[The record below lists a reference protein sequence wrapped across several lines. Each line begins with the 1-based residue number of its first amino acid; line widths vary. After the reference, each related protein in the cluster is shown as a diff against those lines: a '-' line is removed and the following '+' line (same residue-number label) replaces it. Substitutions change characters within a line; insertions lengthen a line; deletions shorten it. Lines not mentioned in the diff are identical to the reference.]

1 MKTPLLASTIELD
14 EREKRIRRR
23 LRDDFEHYAARC
35 LKIRT
40 KGGAIVPLILNRAQR
55 YVHERL
61 EAQLRETGKVRA
73 LLLKA
78 RQQGFSTYIGG
89 RFYHKTTHKR
99 GRQAFILTHEQEAT
113 DNLFGM
119 TDRYHEHCPAAVKPH
134 TGAANAKALAFDK
147 LDSGYSVG
155 TAGTK
160 AVGRSKTIQYLH
172 GSEVAFWPNAQTH
185 FAGVVQAVPDLPGT
199 EIVLES
205 TANGIGGE
213 FHERWQ
219 QAEAGIGDY
228 IAVFVP
234 WFWSDEYRRPVPSD
248 FIVTDEEW
256 DLIEAFGLTKEQLVW
271 RRAKISEL
279 KDPML
284 FKQEYP
290 ATAQEAFQ
298 TTGHDSYIKA
308 EAVLRARKLTREGIG
323 ALVLGVDPARFG
335 DDRFVIYA
343 RRGRKAWKVGS
354 YPKID
359 TVGGANRV
367 KEAIDSL
374 KPKRVFID
382 AGGLGVG
389 VIDLLHSWGGIY
401 EKVVS
406 AVNFG
411 GAPMRAEKALS
422 DGTIEPGP
430 KNRRAEMWS
439 GVKEWLD
446 DEGGADLPDEDLIQG
461 DLCGPGYY
469 YDSNQRLMLESKE
482 NMRARGVRSPDDGD
496 ALALT
501 FAEAVHETMGEQKIS
516 IPTFGAV

>member
-1 MKTPLLASTIELD
+1 MQTSTTETPED
-14 EREKRIRRR
+14 RERRIRRR
-23 LRDDFEHYAARC
+23 LRDDFEHYAPRC
-35 LKIRT
+35 LRIRT
-40 KGGAIVPLILNRAQR
+40 KAGEVLPLNLNRAQR

-61 EAQLRETGKVRA
+61 EAQLQATGKVRA

-89 RFYHKTTHKR
+89 RFYHKVTHKR
-99 GRQAFILTHEQEAT
+99 GRQAFILTHEQDAT

-119 TDRYHEHCPAAVKPH
+119 TERYHEHCPEMVRPQ
-134 TGAANAKALAFDK
+134 TGAANAKTLAFDL

-172 GSEVAFWPNAQTH
+172 GSEVAFWPNAPTH

-199 EIVLES
+199 EIILES

-234 WFWSDEYRRPVPSD
+234 WFWSDEYRRPVPPG
-248 FIVTDEEW
+248 FVATDEEW
-256 DLIEAFGLTKEQLVW
+256 LLIDSFGLDDEQLVW
-271 RRAKISEL
+271 RRAKIAEL

-284 FKQEYP
+284 FAQEYP

-298 TTGHDSYIKA
+298 TTGHDSFIKA
-308 EAVLRARKLTREGIG
+308 AAVLRARKATCEGIG

-354 YPKID
+354 WPKID

-367 KEAIDSL
+367 KEAMDSL
-374 KPKRVFID
+374 KPKKVFID

-389 VIDLLHSWGGIY
+389 VIDLLKSWGGIY
-401 EKVVS
+401 ESIVS

-411 GAPMRAEKALS
+411 GAPMRVEETLP
-422 DGTIEPGP
+422 DGTKKPGP
-430 KNRRAEMWS
+430 KNRRSEMWM
-439 GVKEWLD
+439 GAKEWLD
-446 DEGGADLPDEDLIQG
+446 DEGGADIPDEDLIQG

-469 YDSNQRLMLESKE
+469 YDANQRLMLESKE
-482 NMRARGVRSPDDGD
+482 DMRARGVRSPDDGD

-501 FAEAVHETMGEQKIS
+501 FAEPVYETTSSKRIEV
-516 IPTFGAV
+516 PALGAV